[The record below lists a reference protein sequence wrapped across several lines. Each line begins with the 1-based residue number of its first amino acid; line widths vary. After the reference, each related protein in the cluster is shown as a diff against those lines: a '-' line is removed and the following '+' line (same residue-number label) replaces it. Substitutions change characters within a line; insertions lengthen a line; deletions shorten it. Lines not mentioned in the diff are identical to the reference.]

1 MFEFHIK
8 RTKFLLVLQGI
19 ALIGVSLISFAVLSQ
34 MSQFPFSDLLLVLLP
49 ILLIASLNIA
59 SFYGL
64 FKKQLWSLKLIIG
77 LYFIQLIGI
86 ETPDFSFALSTGVK
100 LPISVTFN
108 ELTVTLNILAAL
120 VLWVSYSSLKS
131 LKQG

>member
-1 MFEFHIK
+1 M
-8 RTKFLLVLQGI
+8 LVLQGI
-19 ALIGVSLISFAVLSQ
+19 AVIGVSLMLFTVPSQ
-34 MSQFPFSDLLLVLLP
+34 ISQFLFTDFLFVLLP
-49 ILLIASLNIA
+49 IFLIFSLNIA

-64 FKKQLWSLKLIIG
+64 VKKRLWSLKLIMG

-86 ETPDFSFALSTGVK
+86 ETSDFSFELSVGVE

-108 ELTVTLNILAAL
+108 ELTLTLNILAAL
-120 VLWVSYSSLKS
+120 VLWVSYTSLNF

>member
-34 MSQFPFSDLLLVLLP
+34 MSQFPFSDLLLLLLP
-49 ILLIASLNIA
+49 ILLIVSLNIA

-64 FKKQLWSLKLIIG
+64 FKKQLWSLKLIMG

>member
-1 MFEFHIK
+1 VA
-8 RTKFLLVLQGI
+8 FLVCVDFSVEVLCSGLVI
-19 ALIGVSLISFAVLSQ
+19 ACF
-34 MSQFPFSDLLLVLLP
+34 
-49 ILLIASLNIA
+49 A

-64 FKKQLWSLKLIIG
+64 FKKQLWSLKLIMG

-108 ELTVTLNILAAL
+108 ELTVTLNLLAAL

>member
-1 MFEFHIK
+1 M
-8 RTKFLLVLQGI
+8 
-19 ALIGVSLISFAVLSQ
+19 ISFAVLSQ

-49 ILLIASLNIA
+49 ILLIVSLNIA

-64 FKKQLWSLKLIIG
+64 FKKQLWSLKLIMG
-77 LYFIQLIGI
+77 LYFVQLIGI
-86 ETPDFSFALSTGVK
+86 EPPDFSFALSTGVK

>member
-19 ALIGVSLISFAVLSQ
+19 ALIGVSLMLFAVLSQ
-34 MSQFPFSDLLLVLLP
+34 ISQFLFSDLLFVLLP
-49 ILLIASLNIA
+49 VLLIASLNVV

-64 FKKQLWSLKLIIG
+64 FKKQLWSLKLIMG

-86 ETPDFSFALSTGVK
+86 ETPDFSFALSAGVEF
-100 LPISVTFN
+100 PISVTFN
-108 ELTVTLNILAAL
+108 ELTLTLNILAAL
-120 VLWVSYSSLKS
+120 VLCVSYTSLKS

>member
-19 ALIGVSLISFAVLSQ
+19 ALIGISLISFAVLSQ
-34 MSQFPFSDLLLVLLP
+34 MSQFPFSDLLFVLLP
-49 ILLIASLNIA
+49 ILLIVSLNIA

-64 FKKQLWSLKLIIG
+64 FKKQLWSLKLIMG

-108 ELTVTLNILAAL
+108 ELTVTLNLLAVL

-131 LKQG
+131 LK

>member
-1 MFEFHIK
+1 
-8 RTKFLLVLQGI
+8 
-19 ALIGVSLISFAVLSQ
+19 
-34 MSQFPFSDLLLVLLP
+34 MSQFPFSDLLFVLLP
-49 ILLIASLNIA
+49 ILLIVSLNIA

-64 FKKQLWSLKLIIG
+64 FKKQLWSLKLIMG

-108 ELTVTLNILAAL
+108 ELTVTLNLLAVL

-131 LKQG
+131 LK

>member
-49 ILLIASLNIA
+49 ILLIVSLNIA

-64 FKKQLWSLKLIIG
+64 FKKQLWSLKLIMG

-108 ELTVTLNILAAL
+108 ELTVTLNLLAAL

-131 LKQG
+131 LK

>member
-64 FKKQLWSLKLIIG
+64 FKKQLWSLKLIMG